1 MKKSII
7 DTQAVLNLIQSRRTC
22 YQFLDKE
29 SHPVNNEKLDYCL
42 QAAIYAPNHKLTQPW
57 KFWVIG
63 DEMKA
68 TLAHIYADNR
78 AAKKSQS
85 DTNCYDNFYKKALT
99 KFLEIPK
106 IVLVGQVLAEDS
118 LTKLEDYAACSCAIQ
133 NFKLMAW
140 QQNMGVQWST
150 GPVISDIRS
159 YQSLQIDPEQ
169 IHIIGALYMGNIDD
183 NCQPKSSLK
192 RKSVKEVTN
201 YLN

>member
-1 MKKSII
+1 MKKSNY
-7 DTQAVLNLIQSRRTC
+7 DTSVILNLIQSRRTC
-22 YQFLDKE
+22 YQFLDKK
-29 SHPVNNEKLDYCL
+29 SQPVNNEKLEYCL

-57 KFWVIG
+57 RFWVIG

-68 TLAHIYADNR
+68 ILAHIYADNR
-78 AAKKSQS
+78 AAKKSKS
-85 DTNCYDNFYKKALT
+85 DASCYDNFYQKALT

-133 NFKLMAW
+133 NFQLMAW

-150 GPVISDIRS
+150 GPVISDIRT
-159 YQSLQIDPEQ
+159 YQSLQLDPEK
-169 IHIIGALYMGNIDD
+169 IHMIGALYMGNIDE

-192 RKSVKEVTN
+192 RKPVKEVTN